1 MEMYSIIK
9 KPIITEK
16 SMGQMAENKYTFAVN
31 PKANKIEIRNAVESI
46 FKVKVIDVNTVSVRG
61 KNKRVGVHAGRK
73 SDWKKAVI
81 KIAEGQEIK
90 FFDGM

>member
-1 MEMYSIIK
+1 MELYSVIK

-16 SMGQMAENKYTFAVN
+16 SMTMMGENKYTFAVN

-61 KNKRVGVHAGRK
+61 KKKRVGMHAGRK
-73 SDWKKAVI
+73 SDWKKAIV
-81 KIAEGQEIK
+81 KIADGQEIK
-90 FFDGM
+90 FFEGM